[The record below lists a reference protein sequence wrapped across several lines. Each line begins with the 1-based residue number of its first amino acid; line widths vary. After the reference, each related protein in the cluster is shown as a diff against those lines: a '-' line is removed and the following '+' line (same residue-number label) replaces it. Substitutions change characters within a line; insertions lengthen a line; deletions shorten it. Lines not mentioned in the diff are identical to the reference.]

1 MFRRL
6 VSLTALALV
15 LAGALATA
23 AVAGGRV
30 DIAATS
36 VPTRIVA
43 GQPSEVAFSIRY
55 PDGTP
60 VTGAAPVVYAR
71 CGKTRLV
78 VPAVAA
84 KKAGAYVAQM
94 NLPNQGQWSFEIDS
108 KICGNTCKLSPVMAL
123 AAATPAKNTK
133 TN

>member
-6 VSLTALALV
+6 VSLAAFALILV
-15 LAGALATA
+15 GALDTA
-23 AVAGGRV
+23 ALAGGRV

-36 VPTRIVA
+36 VPTKIVA
-43 GQPSEVAFSIRY
+43 GQPSELAFTIRY
-55 PDGTP
+55 PDGEP
-60 VTGAAPVVYAR
+60 VTGAAPIVYAR
-71 CGKTRLV
+71 CGKAKV
-78 VPAVAA
+78 EVAAVAT
-84 KKAGAYVAQM
+84 KKAGSYVALM

-123 AAATPAKNTK
+123 AAAPPARNTK